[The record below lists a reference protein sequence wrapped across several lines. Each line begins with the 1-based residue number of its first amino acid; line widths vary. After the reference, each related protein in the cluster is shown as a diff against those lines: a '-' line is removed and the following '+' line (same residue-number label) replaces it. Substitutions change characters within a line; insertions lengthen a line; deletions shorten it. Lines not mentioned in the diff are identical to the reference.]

1 VVVIV
6 LVSVYCKRMEEV
18 RMNELVKLLRGVGE
32 GVVLSKSEWCK
43 LGVESGYVGKGG
55 RGGGGVKEK
64 VVGGGGVVVKRARS
78 AYVLFTKSKLSKEEE
93 EMKSEGMKFMSIRSK
108 TWKKMDEEA
117 RRPYVEASNKEKM
130 LIKEGG
136 VVKKEENKKK
146 RGRPKK
152 VKEVVE
158 KEVVEKKA
166 VKKKKR
172 GRPKKVEENEE
183 LTPRDR
189 AEIMSES
196 AIDDAVKEILEDE
209 IEVDFGSDVEEVK
222 EMIGYHEHNG
232 VRYELSEFDELIDPD
247 TKRPVGSLDDGEV
260 IMFE

>member
-1 VVVIV
+1 MVVIV

-55 RGGGGVKEK
+55 RGGGGGVKEK
-64 VVGGGGVVVKRARS
+64 VVGGGDGIVVVKRARS

-108 TWKKMDEEA
+108 TWKSMDEEA

-152 VKEVVE
+152 V

-209 IEVDFGSDVEEVK
+209 IEVDFGSDVDEVK
-222 EMIGYHEHNG
+222 EMIGYHEYNG
-232 VRYELSEFDELIDPD
+232 VRYELSEYDELIDPK

>member
-1 VVVIV
+1 MVVIV

-55 RGGGGVKEK
+55 RGGGGGGGGVKEK

-108 TWKKMDEEA
+108 TWKSMDEEA

-136 VVKKEENKKK
+136 VVKKEVKKK
-146 RGRPKK
+146 KGGRPKK

-158 KEVVEKKA
+158 KKEE
-166 VKKKKR
+166 KKKKR

-196 AIDDAVKEILEDE
+196 AIDDAVKEIMEDE

-222 EMIGYHEHNG
+222 EMVGYHEYNG
-232 VRYELSEFDELIDPD
+232 VRYELSEYDELIDPK